1 MRVGRRSIIM
11 NTLIQALR
19 AFPSPLSPPSPTHSP
34 SVGKA
39 SFLCTPE
46 QRALMGPSR

>member
-1 MRVGRRSIIM
+1 MRVGGRSIIM

-34 SVGKA
+34 QWAKLLYFA
-39 SFLCTPE
+39 SLN
-46 QRALMGPSR
+46 RGH